1 MRFEFSVAARY
12 LLPRKGHLSQSII
25 SLLSVF
31 VISLIVW
38 LVLLFLSVTEGL
50 EKGWIQK
57 ITAVTAPVRLTPK
70 DAYFNSYYYLIDS
83 YSQASGYRLKSI
95 KEKQHSLLTD
105 PYDEELDGDLPSFM
119 PSFEKKDIVKETFQ
133 ILERYGNASA
143 FEIASAELHIHLIR
157 EKGENFLNQLSYLTA
172 LEDGPSP
179 FSSIVETVTESDRE
193 NWQRLAKRS
202 PQSTSILSSL
212 TCVQNHF
219 TQNPEQKPSLWA
231 YTVNDQTFLPEDP
244 LGREPLL
251 LAKGFRESG
260 LAIGDPVTIA
270 FYGSTFSGM
279 QEMVKNGYVAGF
291 YDPGIM
297 PLGGRLVMA
306 RPSLVTEIRAASQ
319 TERWPQG
326 SGIFVHL
333 KEAGNAPLVKEKIL
347 QDLQKAGLDPY
358 WTVESYEDYD
368 FSKDLVQQLKS
379 DKYLFTLIAF
389 IIILVACSN
398 ILSMLILLVND
409 KTKDIGVLQSMGA
422 TRKSIALIFGLC
434 GTVLGLFASLIGT
447 LAAYATLANLQTLV
461 DFLAML
467 QGRNPF
473 NTVFFGDKLPS
484 SMSPTAL
491 LIVWIATCLLS
502 IIAGLVPAIKASR
515 IKPTET
521 LKG

>member
-1 MRFEFSVAARY
+1 MAARY

-50 EKGWIQK
+50 EKGWINK
-57 ITAVTAPVRLTPK
+57 ITAVSAPLRLTPK
-70 DAYFNSYYYLIDS
+70 DAYFNSYYYQIDAFS
-83 YSQASGYRLKSI
+83 NASHFRLKSI
-95 KEKQHSLLTD
+95 KEKLEAPSLD
-105 PYDEELDGDLPSFM
+105 PYDEEIDGDLPS
-119 PSFEKKDIVKETFQ
+119 SFPQKGKNDIVKETFQ
-133 ILERYGNASA
+133 ILANYGTAAA
-143 FEIASAELHIHLIR
+143 FEIASSELHIHLVR
-157 EKGENFLNQLSYLTA
+157 DKGDNFLNQLSYLTA
-172 LEDGPSP
+172 LEENSSS
-179 FSSIVETVTESDRE
+179 FASIVENVTKADQE
-193 NWQRLAKRS
+193 NWMRLADRIDDK
-202 PQSTSILSSL
+202 QAILQKLSISD
-212 TCVQNHF
+212 NHF
-219 TQNPEQKPSLWA
+219 QAQPADKPSLWA
-231 YTVNDQTFLPEDP
+231 YTIGDQTFLPVDP

-251 LAKGFRESG
+251 MAKGFRESG

-279 QEMVKNGYVAGF
+279 QEMVKSGYVAGF

-326 SGIFVHL
+326 SGIFVYL
-333 KEAGNAPLVKEKIL
+333 KDPQTAPEVKEALLENLR
-347 QDLQKAGLDPY
+347 KAQLDPF

-409 KTKDIGVLQSMGA
+409 KTKDIGILQSMGA
-422 TRKSIALIFGLC
+422 TKKSIALIFGLC
-434 GTVLGLFASLIGT
+434 GTALGLIASLLGT
-447 LAAYATLANLQTLV
+447 LAAYVTLANLQTLV
-461 DFLAML
+461 DILALL

-473 NTVFFGDKLPS
+473 NTQFFGDKLPS
-484 SMSPTAL
+484 TMSMDAL
-491 LIVWIATCLLS
+491 IIVWIATCLLS
-502 IIAGLVPAIKASR
+502 IVAGLVPAIKASR